1 MIIGNEHC
9 RLNKIILKSNF
20 GGIYVC
26 GCVYVCICICLYVH
40 VHVLVCM

>member
-1 MIIGNEHC
+1 MIIDNEHC
-9 RLNKIILKSNF
+9 RLNEIILKSNV

-26 GCVYVCICICLYVH
+26 GCVYVCICVCLYVH